1 MHGPSQPQSNNMRAQ
16 EFIAKET
23 AVDDLEKNLEKDLD
37 KSKSYAA
44 IDSIMQAIA
53 KEHGITG
60 NQLHD
65 MFVKKHGVVPDNW
78 SPEQLQELSFLGSQC
93 TKDCSGHRAGYEW
106 SSRKGNIPG
115 TSPYSSSFNKGANL
129 KAAGR

>member
-1 MHGPSQPQSNNMRAQ
+1 MHGPRQRQSNSMRAQ

-23 AVDDLEKNLEKDLD
+23 AVDDLEKNLDT
-37 KSKSYAA
+37 SKSYAA
-44 IDSIMQAIA
+44 IDGIMQAIA

-78 SPEQLQELSFLGSQC
+78 SPEQLQELSFLGSEC
-93 TKDCSGHRAGYEW
+93 TADCSGHRAGYEW
-106 SSRKGNIPG
+106 SGRKGNLPG
-115 TSPYSSSFNKGANL
+115 TSPYSPSFNKGANL